1 MLSVHCLRPEW
12 QAATLPLSVIVLVE
26 GPFFF
31 FPNPGL
37 GAEAAECV
45 RHLEVI
51 GKSHGTEQ
59 FSKNNRTIYFSL
71 YPVSICT

>member
-31 FPNPGL
+31 FSEPRTG
-37 GAEAAECV
+37 GGSCRMCEAFGGDWQVAW
-45 RHLEVI
+45 
-51 GKSHGTEQ
+51 
-59 FSKNNRTIYFSL
+59 NRT
-71 YPVSICT
+71 VQQE